1 VSTAKVTTG
10 MQRVTAEQSRV
21 ARTVA
26 RVPLSARR
34 GHTPVRGLH
43 CRVLTRLGDWQDL
56 QPWWDELLAGSADST
71 PWQSWDYLSRWWQH
85 LSAGK
90 ELRLLVVERDG
101 RPVLVMP
108 LQISRRFEML
118 GLPVRMI
125 EPIGM
130 IMDVNRP
137 RLALGALDPDTY
149 RCAFEALWN
158 IRRDWDLIRIDE
170 KLSDDPEVALLRR
183 FAAGHGLWYRDI
195 FSHLCPYLDLRQS
208 WEAYL
213 DTRGRRMRKN
223 LRASQR
229 KLEATGPVQ
238 LREYST
244 PAEISRAYDHVLE
257 LHRASWKGRKG
268 VEQSQSARY
277 QAFYR
282 EWLDSLAQR
291 GATRILVLFCGSR
304 PAAATIAVTDGDTYY
319 SAQIVHDER
328 FRSAS
333 PGTLLE
339 AMEIEGLMRSGRY
352 RQYDFLGA
360 FLNNKLRWTGTARS
374 TSLVFVF
381 RPSLRALL
389 IECYYFRAKPAIKAL
404 LRRMARR
411 PPPPAAP
418 AR

>member
-1 VSTAKVTTG
+1 MSMAKVTTG
-10 MQRVTAEQSRV
+10 MQRMKAEQPRAV
-21 ARTVA
+21 RI
-26 RVPLSARR
+26 VPRAPASAQNREA
-34 GHTPVRGLH
+34 PIPGLH

-56 QPWWDELLAGSADST
+56 QPWWDVLLAESVDST
-71 PWQSWDYLSRWWQH
+71 PWQSWDYLSRWWKY

-90 ELRLLVVERDG
+90 ALRLFVVERDG

-137 RLALGALDPDTY
+137 RLALGTPDPDAY

-158 IRRDWDLIRIDE
+158 TRRDWDLMRIDE
-170 KLSDDPEVALLRR
+170 KLSDDPEVTLLRS
-183 FAAGHGLWYRDI
+183 FAAAHGLWYRDI
-195 FSHLCPYLDLRQS
+195 FSHLCPYLDLEQD

-213 DTRGRRMRKN
+213 STRGKRFRKN
-223 LRASQR
+223 LRSAQR
-229 KLEATGPVQ
+229 KLEALDPLQ
-238 LREYST
+238 LREYTT
-244 PAEISRAYDHVLE
+244 PTEVSRAYDHVLE
-257 LHRASWKGRKG
+257 LHRASWKGRKR

-282 EWLDSLAQR
+282 EWLDSMAQR
-291 GATRILVLFCGSR
+291 GAARVLVLFCGSR
-304 PAAATIAVTDGDTYY
+304 PVSATIAFMDGDRYY
-319 SAQIVHDER
+319 SAQIVHDEQ

-339 AMEIEGLMRSGRY
+339 AMEIEGLMRSRGY
-352 RQYDFLGA
+352 RHYDFLGA
-360 FLNNKLRWTGTARS
+360 FLNNKLRWTDTARS

-389 IECYYFRAKPAIKAL
+389 IECYYFRAKPRIKTL
-404 LRRMARR
+404 LRRLARR
-411 PPPPAAP
+411 TPPPSAP